1 MTVIRNKQLYG
12 ISQSD
17 LLTGD
22 ILRLKVGIEIPA
34 DGILIEGDD
43 IIVDETK
50 LTGEALQIRKVPLQ
64 KGNSEINTNA
74 ISSSIILS
82 GTKVLDGEG
91 KFLVLVVGANSFQ
104 AKIQNL
110 EVCEVIEEEKSH
122 LQMKIGF
129 IKRRVWIINLIL
141 CSSIFWVLIIQF
153 MVERI
158 EENIFTVGNLKEL
171 AHYFLIT
178 VSLYRYLI
186 FFFNFLCLF
195 FVVLVFCSRIR

>member
-1 MTVIRNKQLYG
+1 VTVIRNKQLYG

>member
-104 AKIQNL
+104 AKLQNL
-110 EVCEVIEEEKSH
+110 LVCEVIEEEKSH

-129 IKRRVWIINLIL
+129 IKKRVWIINLIL

-158 EENIFTVGNLKEL
+158 KENIFTVGNLKEL